1 MPPEPA
7 PARELKITRDPLTK
21 VFLQLVLIEVICRG
35 HLLPVVAKPDADTP
49 LALVAVASRSAPD
62 FAVIGRAAPGTSK
75 HGDGALLSPP
85 LERPAGAIKKHEP

>member
-7 PARELKITRDPLTK
+7 PARELKITRDPLAK
-21 VFLQLVLIEVICRG
+21 VFLQLVLIEVICHG
-35 HLLPVVAKPDADTP
+35 HLLPVVARPNADTP

-62 FAVIGRAAPGTSK
+62 FAAIGRAAPGTSK

-85 LERPAGAIKKHEP
+85 LKRPAGAIKKQEP